1 MKMRKVA
8 KCASLLVLA
17 TTAAFPT
24 IVAAQDTA
32 EPQPAQAADGAVAD
46 IVVTGI
52 RQSLSKGIETKR
64 QAVTFVDSIVAEDVG
79 KLPDQNIAE
88 SLQRVSGVQIRRSL
102 GDGTSV
108 SIRGLRQN
116 RTEVNGRSLV
126 SPFGRGPGV
135 PADADFNPL
144 SLYPAE
150 LISRLEVTKLL
161 SADQI
166 DGSLGGTVN
175 IITRK
180 PLDAPN
186 TMVAGRIE
194 GSYAD
199 MLDRKGVS
207 GSLLYSRNFD
217 DRFGVLVNVTASD
230 RPIQEDSFNSFA
242 GFLPLTGAF
251 DPNGDGVADNDPNGD
266 GLAGT
271 YIADLRYQRLR
282 ERRKRLGANVVL
294 QWRPTDELELSL
306 DTVYAAGKAKR
317 RRNWFAVALTSN
329 GADYVDYSFSPNEVL
344 VAGTVRRPLQGNDE
358 RLTIKDDSLSSALNL
373 RYEKGPWT
381 IKAEGS
387 YSDAQLNYNQTYVR
401 TQTRASYL
409 TSFDF
414 TGGGV
419 PQLTL
424 PSGVDLL
431 DPSLYNYSNFFDNRF
446 ESNAKEYAGRV
457 DLRYAIES
465 GVLDSFE
472 VGGRIAKLKTARNSL
487 LSQLTSSVRLTD
499 RDAAL
504 YEVGSFP
511 DLLGGKAPFA
521 QSYLVG
527 NPFGTGAD
535 FACEAILGSCTPRVL
550 DPTASYKLD
559 EVTKAGYVKLNL
571 KGDLGSIPFSGNIG
585 LRYTRTDRDA
595 VSALRR
601 ADGTFQPVTASPS
614 YEDWLP
620 SAVLKFDLTDKLV
633 ARVGAA
639 KVVGLPD
646 SQDLSPGLLLNRIV
660 YTGTGGN
667 PNLKP
672 FRADQ
677 YDVSLEWYFR
687 QGSALTVGLFY
698 KDIGSFLTTRST
710 FEDVPG
716 ETQQFLVTRKVNG
729 EGGKLKGA
737 EVMLQLP
744 FNFLDGFASG
754 FGILANYS
762 YIDSSTPFVNARTG
776 ATLPLEGLSKH
787 NANLVGYYE
796 KDGFGLRVAY
806 NYRSG
811 YLDSVTAGGEGS
823 FFKPYETIDA
833 SIRYDF
839 GAFGIYAEAG
849 NLTNEKQIRYT
860 GAPEAIALY
869 AEQGRR
875 FAIGANFK
883 F

>member
-1 MKMRKVA
+1 MRKVA
-8 KCASLLVLA
+8 KCASLLALA
-17 TTAAFPT
+17 ATVALPT
-24 IVAAQDTA
+24 IAIAQTA
-32 EPQPAQAADGAVAD
+32 PDQASDQAANGEVAD

-88 SLQRVSGVQIRRSL
+88 SLQRVSGVQIRRAL

-180 PLDAPN
+180 PLDTPGS
-186 TMVAGRIE
+186 TIAGRIE
-194 GSYAD
+194 GNYAD
-199 MLDRKGVS
+199 LLDRTGAS
-207 GSLLYSRNFD
+207 GALLYSHNFD
-217 DRFGVLVNVTASD
+217 DRFGILVNVTASD
-230 RPIQEDSFNSFA
+230 RPVQEDSFNSFA
-242 GFLPLTGAF
+242 GFLPLTTAF
-251 DPNGDGVADNDPNGD
+251 DPNGDGVPDNDPNGD

-282 ERRKRLGANVVL
+282 ERRKRLGGNVVL
-294 QWRPTDELELSL
+294 QWRPSDELELTL
-306 DTVYAAGKAKR
+306 DTVYTTGKAKR

-329 GADYVDYSFSPNEVL
+329 GADYVDYTFSPNEVL
-344 VAGTVRRPLQGNDE
+344 VAGTVRRQLQGNDE
-358 RLTIKDDSLSSALNL
+358 RLSIKDDSLSSALDL
-373 RYEKGPWT
+373 KWEKGPWT
-381 IKAEGS
+381 VKAQGS
-387 YSDAQLNYNQTYVR
+387 YSDAELNYNQTYVR

-414 TGGGV
+414 RAGGV

-424 PSGVDLL
+424 PDIDLL
-431 DPSLYNYSNFFDNRF
+431 DPSLYYYSNFFDNRF

-457 DLRYAIES
+457 DLRYGIES

-472 VGGRIAKLKTARNSL
+472 VGGRIAQLKTARNSL
-487 LSQLTSSVRLTD
+487 LSQLTSTVGLTA

-504 YEVGSFP
+504 YQEGSFP
-511 DLLGGKAPFA
+511 DLLGGNAPFA
-521 QSYLVG
+521 ESYLVG

-535 FACEAILGSCTPRVL
+535 YACEAILGSCTPRVL
-550 DPTASYKLD
+550 DPTASYTLD
-559 EVTKAGYVKLNL
+559 EVTKAGYIKLNL
-571 KGDLGSIPFSGNIG
+571 KGDLGSIPFSGNVG

-595 VSALRR
+595 TSALRR
-601 ADGTFQPVTASPS
+601 ADGTFQPITASPS

-620 SAVLKFDLTDKLV
+620 SAVMKFDLTDQLV
-633 ARVGAA
+633 ARAGIA

-660 YTGTGGN
+660 YTATGGN
-667 PNLKP
+667 PYLKP
-672 FRADQ
+672 FRATQ

-698 KDIGSFLTTRST
+698 KDISSFLTTRSNY
-710 FEDVPG
+710 EDVPG
-716 ETQQFLVTRKVNG
+716 ETQQFLVTRKFNG

-796 KDGFGLRVAY
+796 KDGFGFRVAY

-839 GAFGIYAEAG
+839 GKFTIYGEAG
-849 NLTNEKQIRYT
+849 NLTNEKQVRYT
-860 GAPEAIALY
+860 GAPEATALY
-869 AEQGRR
+869 AVQGRR
-875 FAIGANFK
+875 FAVGANFK